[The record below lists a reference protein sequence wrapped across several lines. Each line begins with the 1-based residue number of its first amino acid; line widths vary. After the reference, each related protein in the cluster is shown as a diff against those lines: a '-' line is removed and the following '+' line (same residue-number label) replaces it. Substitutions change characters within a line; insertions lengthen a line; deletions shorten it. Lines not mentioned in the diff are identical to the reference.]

1 MFSVMKIIMNDSR
14 ITNTNQ
20 IRAFLKGAE
29 VFDFSLRSAP
39 LERKY
44 QFIDQAVDRLRY
56 RFLSKRDKQ
65 VVIAY
70 LKKVTGYK
78 KAQLYRLI
86 SRAGL
91 GSLKRKVYQ
100 RTKITR
106 KYTSFDIKLLEKTD
120 ELHLKLNALATKE
133 IMRREATVFGKEDYQ
148 TIAKISPSHLNNLR
162 KNPIYRHYWI
172 NHTKS
177 VTVPIGVSEP
187 PENFGTPGSFRVDT
201 VHQNSVYHIN
211 AVDEVTQWEIVAC
224 VPTISERFLEG
235 AIWEIITQ
243 CPFVIFNFHSDRGG
257 EYINYIVSELLNKL
271 LIKQTKSR
279 PRHPN
284 DNALVETKN
293 GAVIRKNMGWGYIDK
308 GASEATNKFFREWF
322 NPYLNYHRPSL
333 FVTDTKVDKKGREKK
348 IHGEATIPY
357 EKLKEVS
364 RKKEQNFL
372 KKKVSFENLDKFAYQ
387 HSDNEFAKMMREK
400 ERKLNTLIQNIN
412 HINGS
417 EKRQKGV

>member
-29 VFDFSLRSAP
+29 GFDFSLRSAP

-187 PENFGTPGSFRVDT
+187 PENFGTPGSL
-201 VHQNSVYHIN
+201 SS
-211 AVDEVTQWEIVAC
+211 TQ
-224 VPTISERFLEG
+224 
-235 AIWEIITQ
+235 
-243 CPFVIFNFHSDRGG
+243 
-257 EYINYIVSELLNKL
+257 
-271 LIKQTKSR
+271 
-279 PRHPN
+279 
-284 DNALVETKN
+284 
-293 GAVIRKNMGWGYIDK
+293 
-308 GASEATNKFFREWF
+308 
-322 NPYLNYHRPSL
+322 
-333 FVTDTKVDKKGREKK
+333 
-348 IHGEATIPY
+348 
-357 EKLKEVS
+357 
-364 RKKEQNFL
+364 
-372 KKKVSFENLDKFAYQ
+372 
-387 HSDNEFAKMMREK
+387 
-400 ERKLNTLIQNIN
+400 
-412 HINGS
+412 
-417 EKRQKGV
+417 